1 MYVLI
6 MEICVH
12 MGDLST
18 HSQGPALEEEEGK
31 GQAGSCR
38 CQASDGGTDCALQ
51 ALGVLSY
58 LGWLCLASSFLQS
71 TGRISGSFGDPVF
84 EEASCPDLLCVQE
97 CEAVILRKTLS
108 EVIGPEGWAG
118 RRGW

>member
-12 MGDLST
+12 MGDLSP

-31 GQAGSCR
+31 GQGRSCR
-38 CQASDGGTDCALQ
+38 CQASAGGTDGALQ
-51 ALGVLSY
+51 PLGVLSY

-71 TGRISGSFGDPVF
+71 TGRISGSLGDPGF
-84 EEASCPDLLCVQE
+84 EASCPDLLCVQE
-97 CEAVILRKTLS
+97 CEAVILKKTLS
-108 EVIGPEGWAG
+108 EVVGPEGWGG